1 MQEAGHPAPRGEHQF
16 VPLAEGV
23 EGREQAAAGEVVA
36 VPAVAAH
43 QLEPLRERRR
53 VIARERVVRCE
64 GVARFRVGR
73 VHVETRAQGVT
84 FVTLEDETGS
94 VNLIVWRD
102 VAERQRRALV
112 GARLLG
118 VAGELQIE
126 GEVVHVIAHRLVD
139 LSRWLG
145 GLSAP
150 SRDFH

>member
-1 MQEAGHPAPRGEHQF
+1 
-16 VPLAEGV
+16 
-23 EGREQAAAGEVVA
+23 
-36 VPAVAAH
+36 
-43 QLEPLRERRR
+43 
-53 VIARERVVRCE
+53 VI
-64 GVARFRVGR
+64 
-73 VHVETRAQGVT
+73 TRQRPGSAQGVT

-102 VAERQRRALV
+102 VAERQRRSLV

-118 VAGELQIE
+118 VAGELQVE

-145 GLSAP
+145 SLSAP